1 MKLFP
6 CFRISS
12 SRQEGHSTVTG
23 WQTLR
28 EDTISVSWTTCLHH
42 AAVVL
47 PSPQSCAGRHVVQ
60 SRCESGQE
68 L

>member
-1 MKLFP
+1 MKLYP
-6 CFRISS
+6 CVRTSAS
-12 SRQEGHSTVTG
+12 QQEGHSTVTG

-28 EDTISVSWTTCLHH
+28 EDTISASWTAALPH
-42 AAVVL
+42 AAVPL
-47 PSPQSCAGRHVVQ
+47 ASPQSCAGGDLVQ